1 MNTFQLVCF
10 LTIAEHLNFTKAAE
24 LLNVTQPAV
33 GQQIQ
38 SLEKELGV
46 KLFSRTTRSVK
57 LTKEGKSFLSDAT
70 QIVNISE
77 RAKKRFA
84 STSTKE
90 IEHLAIGCTNFPY
103 MYQIIDVLEV
113 LKKKRPEIHPEIQVI
128 PFQHIYRM
136 LDEGNLDAVIGFQ
149 EPASAKVSAQYRE
162 LQKNPMKMICASTN
176 MLAQQKEV
184 SLDELRQ
191 ESLVVFDSPKIF
203 SNIAQLQAKLME
215 NRDISDLH
223 FCSSAESIAVL
234 VASGYGISV
243 LPDVLI
249 QENHRLVKVP
259 IKDISPTSLG
269 IYYKS
274 LQGNPALKLFID
286 EARVIFSHEA
296 NSYT

>member
-1 MNTFQLVCF
+1 MSSLLLRFFYFPARIIPT
-10 LTIAEHLNFTKAAE
+10 TISHC
-24 LLNVTQPAV
+24 
-33 GQQIQ
+33 
-38 SLEKELGV
+38 
-46 KLFSRTTRSVK
+46 LF
-57 LTKEGKSFLSDAT
+57 
-70 QIVNISE
+70 
-77 RAKKRFA
+77 
-84 STSTKE
+84 
-90 IEHLAIGCTNFPY
+90 
-103 MYQIIDVLEV
+103 
-113 LKKKRPEIHPEIQVI
+113 
-128 PFQHIYRM
+128 
-136 LDEGNLDAVIGFQ
+136 
-149 EPASAKVSAQYRE
+149 PASYFSNASRFSSYSSPTKVSSQYRE
-162 LQKNPMKMICASTN
+162 LQKNSMKMICASTN

-191 ESLVVFDSPKIF
+191 EPLVVFDSPKIF

-274 LQGNPALKLFID
+274 LQCNPALKLLID
-286 EARVIFSHEA
+286 EARVIFSHDA
-296 NSYT
+296 NG